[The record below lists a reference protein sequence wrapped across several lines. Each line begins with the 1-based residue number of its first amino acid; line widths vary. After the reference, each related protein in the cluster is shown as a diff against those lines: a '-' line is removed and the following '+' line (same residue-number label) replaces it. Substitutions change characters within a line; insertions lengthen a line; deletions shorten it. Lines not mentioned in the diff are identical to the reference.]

1 MTQGEHD
8 KPLVLLVDDQPANLH
23 VLAATLKHHYRI
35 KTATSGRMALELAR
49 LADRP
54 QLILLDVM
62 MPELSGFDVLRQL
75 RDGAETRDVA
85 VIVITADTSEASQ
98 LEGLELG
105 ADDFLTKPVS
115 PGLLL
120 ARVRSLLRRKTAEV
134 RFRQVVE
141 LMPSALLIVDQQRRI
156 RFANGMVQALLGYAP
171 AALVGELVDV
181 LIPQDQVVQ
190 HRERVTEYFGA
201 ARPRRMAQGRALEAL
216 RRDGSTFPCEIGLSP
231 IPGDD
236 GTSVLV
242 SIFDTSERRQTE
254 GRLRQINSELE
265 QQVMQA
271 EKLASLGR
279 LVANFAHDIGNP
291 IGNVTALATSLTGRI
306 RAVREDLKTGGLRRS
321 ELDAF
326 LDTSEAATTMLASNL
341 GRACELLESFK
352 RMALDQA
359 TSQRREIDLAQWV
372 DEFRYTLTPMLAEGK
387 HRFMLDLPAGL
398 RLHTSPGPLGQV
410 IANLVSNAVAHA
422 FEARSG
428 GTIRISASRL
438 PSGAIE
444 LCVSDDGVGMP
455 PALLGQIF
463 EPFFTTKAGRG
474 GTGLGLDIV
483 RSIVEKTLG
492 GQISVR
498 SEPGTGSSFAVTLPS
513 AVDTP

>member
-8 KPLVLLVDDQPANLH
+8 KPLLLLVDDQPANLH
-23 VLAATLKHHYRI
+23 VLAASLKHHYRI
-35 KTATSGRMALELAR
+35 KTATNGRSALELAA

-62 MPELSGFDVLRQL
+62 MPELSGFDVLRRL
-75 RDGAETRDVA
+75 REGADTHDIA
-85 VIVITADTSEASQ
+85 VIVVTADTSEASQ

-120 ARVRSLLRRKTAEV
+120 ARVRNLLRRKAAEA

-141 LMPSALLIVDQQRRI
+141 LMPSALLIVDQKRRI

-171 AALVGELVDV
+171 SMLVGEQVDV
-181 LIPQDQVVQ
+181 LIPPDQVAQ
-190 HRERVTEYFGA
+190 HRERVAEYFVA
-201 ARPRRMAQGRALEAL
+201 ACPRRMAQGRALEAR

-306 RAVREDLKTGGLRRS
+306 RTVREGVKSGGLRRS
-321 ELDAF
+321 DLEAF
-326 LDTSEAATTMLASNL
+326 LDTSEASTTMLASNL

-352 RMALDQA
+352 QMALDQA
-359 TSQRREIDLAQWV
+359 TSQQREIDLAQWV
-372 DEFRYTLTPMLAEGK
+372 EEFRYTLAPMLAPGK
-387 HRFMLDLPAGL
+387 HRFVLDLPAGL

-410 IANLVSNAVAHA
+410 LANLVSNAVTHA
-422 FEARSG
+422 FEGRSG
-428 GTIRISASRL
+428 GTIRISASRQ
-438 PSGAIE
+438 PSGQVE
-444 LCVSDDGVGMP
+444 LCVGDDGVGMP
-455 PALLGQIF
+455 PVLLAQIF

-483 RSIVEKTLG
+483 RSIVENTLG
-492 GQISVR
+492 GQIAVR
-498 SEPGTGSSFAVTLPS
+498 SEPGTGSSFAVPLP
-513 AVDTP
+513 AMAETA